1 MKTITTIVL
10 TVIAV
15 LFSIQNFDRVP
26 VRLLWGNP
34 VEMQLIFVIAIAG
47 IMGYL
52 IRYFIGI
59 RREEELKKRYR
70 TLTGKKAKTRS
81 QMTAYQEEDL

>member
-1 MKTITTIVL
+1 MKTITTIAL
-10 TVIAV
+10 TVIGV
-15 LFSIQNFDRVP
+15 LFSLQNFDRVP

-47 IMGYL
+47 ITGYL

-59 RREEELKKRYR
+59 RREEDLKRRYR
-70 TLTGKKAKTRS
+70 ALAEKKAKTRVS
-81 QMTAYQEEDL
+81 VSEFDEDEL

>member
-26 VRLLWGNP
+26 LRLLWGNP

-47 IMGYL
+47 IIGYL

-70 TLTGKKAKTRS
+70 ALAERKTRGK
-81 QMTAYQEEDL
+81 ARLAEYDEEEL